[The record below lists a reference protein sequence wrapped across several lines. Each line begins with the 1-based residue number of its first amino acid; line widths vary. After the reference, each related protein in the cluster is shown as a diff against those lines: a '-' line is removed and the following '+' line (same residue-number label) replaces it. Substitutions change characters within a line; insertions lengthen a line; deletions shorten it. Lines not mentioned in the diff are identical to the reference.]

1 MSWRVLFAALLLALG
16 ASALGGVQFG
26 DWLVAHAPAS
36 SPSTEEAALVPPPT
50 RDRHGARLPSLPPQP
65 LMNGMLGVPETPA
78 AADWHVSRKAS
89 LFNGP
94 RDPLVQISR
103 NTIDLAQARR
113 IAAEIQAARP
123 DDMDDA
129 DGADSVDDAEGVA
142 GRGSVDRANGGD
154 RADEAYTR
162 LHAAHGVAAQAAL
175 QTLDALSGRM
185 TAMPAATPASATSRL
200 VATDGA
206 AGAGTILP
214 PPAESPL
221 LAAVAQSPAAAP
233 ADWRDALRSELA
245 QCASLGFFDRPT
257 CSWTARNKYCGP
269 NRAWGTMRE
278 CPRKVE

>member
-36 SPSTEEAALVPPPT
+36 SPSTEEAALVPPPA
-50 RDRHGARLPSLPPQP
+50 RDGHGARLPSQPPQP

-78 AADWHVSRKAS
+78 ATDWHVSRKAS

-103 NTIDLAQARR
+103 NAIDLAQARR
-113 IAAEIQAARP
+113 IAAEIQAARAE
-123 DDMDDA
+123 DMENA
-129 DGADSVDDAEGVA
+129 DGAEGVA
-142 GRGSVDRANGGD
+142 DLGSSDSANAA

-162 LHAAHGVAAQAAL
+162 LHATRGVAAQAAL
-175 QTLDALSGRM
+175 QTLDALSERM
-185 TAMPAATPASATSRL
+185 TAMPAATPT
-200 VATDGA
+200 
-206 AGAGTILP
+206 
-214 PPAESPL
+214 ESPL

-269 NRAWGTMRE
+269 NKAWGTMRE